1 MGLYKLLRI
10 AVLPLILIILI
21 QPIVAQT
28 TRVDTI
34 LNEFYHHPEHV
45 MVTAH
50 RSAHLVHPEN
60 SLAAIRDAIEIGADI
75 IELDVRKTKDG
86 VYVLLHDKNIDR
98 TTGNKGNV
106 SSYTFDQLNKIPLL
120 QNGQPTDE
128 RIPTFESALRT
139 AKDRIMIDI
148 DFKLDSTEDAINVC
162 KMIREAGMQ
171 KQVLF
176 FLYDYRY
183 TTTIDSIDNSIAVM
197 PRAYN
202 KEDVLDIL
210 KNYKVP
216 VIHVDT
222 KFYNDTLMGQIRSH
236 NVRVWLNAL
245 GKYDDMEKTQK
256 DAGYDR
262 LLEMKNV
269 NVIQTDYP
277 ANLLKYLREKGLHR

>member
-1 MGLYKLLRI
+1 MRLYKLLHI
-10 AVLPLILIILI
+10 ALFPLILIILL
-21 QPIVAQT
+21 QPVVAQT

-50 RSAHLVHPEN
+50 RSAHLVYPEN

-120 QNGQPTDE
+120 QDGQPTNE
-128 RIPTFESALRT
+128 RIPTFENALRT

-162 KMIREAGMQ
+162 KMIRETGMQ

>member
-60 SLAAIRDAIEIGADI
+60 SLAAIRDAIKIGADI

-98 TTGNKGNV
+98 TTGNKGKV

-120 QNGQPTDE
+120 QNGQPTNE

-183 TTTIDSIDNSIAVM
+183 TATIDSIDNSIAVM

-277 ANLLKYLREKGLHR
+277 ANLLQYLREKGLHR

>member
-1 MGLYKLLRI
+1 MRLYKLLHI
-10 AVLPLILIILI
+10 ALLPLILIILL
-21 QPIVAQT
+21 QPVVAQT

-98 TTGNKGNV
+98 TTRNKGNV
-106 SSYTFDQLNKIPLL
+106 SSYTFDQLKKIPLL

-176 FLYDYRY
+176 FVYDYRY
-183 TTTIDSIDNSIAVM
+183 TTTIDSIDNSISVM

>member
-1 MGLYKLLRI
+1 MSLHKLLRI
-10 AVLPLILIILI
+10 ALLPLILIILL
-21 QPIVAQT
+21 QPAVAQT

-60 SLAAIRDAIEIGADI
+60 SLAAIRDAIVIGADI

-98 TTGNKGNV
+98 TTNAKGEV
-106 SSYTFDQLNKIPLL
+106 SSYTYDQLKKIPLL
-120 QNGQPTDE
+120 HNGQPTKE
-128 RIPTFESALRT
+128 RIPTFESALRA
-139 AKDRIMIDI
+139 AKGHIMVDI
-148 DFKLDSTEDAINVC
+148 DFKLDSTEDAMNVC
-162 KMIREAGMQ
+162 KIIRETGMQ

-183 TTTIDSIDNSIAVM
+183 ATTIDSIDNSIAVM

-202 KEDVLDIL
+202 KEDVLVIL

-256 DAGYDR
+256 DAGYDS

-277 ANLLKYLREKGLHR
+277 ANLLKYLREKGLHK

>member
-1 MGLYKLLRI
+1 MRLYKLLRI
-10 AVLPLILIILI
+10 AFSALILLALF

-28 TRVDTI
+28 THVDTI

-45 MVTAH
+45 MVAAH
-50 RSAHLVHPEN
+50 RSAHLVNPEN
-60 SLAAIRDAIEIGADI
+60 SLAAIRDAIEIGADL

-86 VYVLLHDKNIDR
+86 VYVLLHDEKIDR
-98 TTGNKGNV
+98 TTPAKGKV
-106 SSYTFDQLNKIPLL
+106 SDYTYDQLKAIPLL
-120 QNGQPTDE
+120 QNGQPTNE

-139 AKDRIMIDI
+139 AKGHIMVDI

-162 KMIREAGMQ
+162 KLIREAGMQ

-176 FLYDYRY
+176 FVYDYHY
-183 TTTIDSIDNSIAVM
+183 ASAIDSIDNSIAVM

-216 VIHVDT
+216 VIHVDPT
-222 KFYNDTLMGQIRSH
+222 FYNDTLMSQIRSH
-236 NVRVWLNAL
+236 NVRVWINAL
-245 GKYDDMEKTQK
+245 GKFDDLEKKQK
-256 DAGYDR
+256 NSGYDS
-262 LLEMKNV
+262 LLKMKAV

-277 ANLLKYLREKGLHR
+277 ANLLKYLREKGLHK

>member
-1 MGLYKLLRI
+1 MRLYKLLHI
-10 AVLPLILIILI
+10 ALLPLILIILL
-21 QPIVAQT
+21 QPVVAQT

-60 SLAAIRDAIEIGADI
+60 SLAAIRDAIKIGADI

-98 TTGNKGNV
+98 TTGNKGKV

-183 TTTIDSIDNSIAVM
+183 TATIDSIDNSIAVM

>member
-1 MGLYKLLRI
+1 
-10 AVLPLILIILI
+10 
-21 QPIVAQT
+21 
-28 TRVDTI
+28 
-34 LNEFYHHPEHV
+34 

-60 SLAAIRDAIEIGADI
+60 SLAAIRDAIKIGADI

-98 TTGNKGNV
+98 TTGNKGKV

-183 TTTIDSIDNSIAVM
+183 TATIDSIDNSIAVM

>member
-98 TTGNKGNV
+98 TTVNKGKV

-183 TTTIDSIDNSIAVM
+183 TATIDSIDNSIAVM

>member
-1 MGLYKLLRI
+1 MRLYKLLHI
-10 AVLPLILIILI
+10 ALLPLILIILL
-21 QPIVAQT
+21 QPVVAQT

-202 KEDVLDIL
+202 KENVLDIL

>member
-1 MGLYKLLRI
+1 MRLYKLLHI
-10 AVLPLILIILI
+10 ALLPLILIILL
-21 QPIVAQT
+21 QPVVAQT

-98 TTGNKGNV
+98 TTGNKGKV

-183 TTTIDSIDNSIAVM
+183 TTTIDSIDNSISVM